1 MTGSTDEIEREIE
14 AARAGLNRT
23 AAEIERRLQPES
35 LVESALGLFQRNGE
49 ARAIVDEVTDLALR
63 NPVPVLMIG
72 LGLAW
77 LALDFSR
84 NRPPASRRTAH
95 TDEPAPPMETD
106 SSPLAPTADT
116 ILGRTPG
123 HRSAAMAAHVF
134 ADAGMEGDA
143 PAGRG

>member
-1 MTGSTDEIEREIE
+1 MTGNTDEIEREIE

-35 LVESALGLFQRNGE
+35 LVESAFGLFQRDGQ

-84 NRPPASRRTAH
+84 NRPRTPQHSAH
-95 TDEPAPPMETD
+95 KGQPAPPVEAAVPP
-106 SSPLAPTADT
+106 SPTADT
-116 ILGRTPG
+116 LSGRVPR
-123 HRSAAMAAHVF
+123 HSSAVMETHVF
-134 ADAGMEGDA
+134 ADAGMNGGT
-143 PAGRG
+143 PPGR

>member
-1 MTGSTDEIEREIE
+1 MAGSTDEIEREIE

-35 LVESALGLFQRNGE
+35 IVDSALGLFQRNGQ

-77 LALDFSR
+77 LAFDFSR
-84 NRPPASRRTAH
+84 NRPPAPRRTAH
-95 TDEPAPPMETD
+95 TDQPAPPAEKTD
-106 SSPLAPTADT
+106 ASPAPTADT
-116 ILGRTPG
+116 ILGRAPS
-123 HRSAAMAAHVF
+123 HESAAMAAHVF
-134 ADAGMEGDA
+134 AEAGVEGDA
-143 PAGRG
+143 PAGRR